1 MSPLLK
7 LRLAFTGLGA
17 ALLLAVFG
25 LLDSALSRL
34 EEQRLFRHRMV
45 AERVFD
51 EAERELSSL
60 LQHEAERPDAA
71 YDAVETDPGRWGR
84 FVIGY
89 YRREPAVQVV
99 AEGRLD
105 QTRANQIRSAVSAA
119 QPQLDAGD
127 PTHGGTRALPPADEE
142 LVANRSPD
150 VLRQLNRSVK
160 VRERRQQDL
169 SLTFTVVQANADTL
183 VVERE
188 GDGRREG
195 FVLSVPE
202 LVATIQ
208 SWVLSAQGLDA
219 VATLTV
225 LDEAHAPDPAAP
237 RNKAGGYDFAHQLAA
252 PLDSQHIALH
262 LSRLDDEDATS
273 TLYGLALLLATAAVL
288 GLWSIYRMVAV
299 QIRFAERRN
308 NFVAAV
314 THELRTPLTSIRMY
328 GEMLR
333 DGMVQDEG
341 TRQEYYAT
349 ITSEGERLTR
359 LINNVM
365 EHGQLRRGQ
374 RHAHLEKCDVTV
386 VVREV
391 VDLMRPHVEREG
403 SSVTLTIEAPVPLA
417 NVDVDALKQ
426 VLFNVIDN
434 ALKYGRG
441 ADSQTN
447 ASGAQIQIACGA
459 TATGDVLLRI
469 RDHGNGIA
477 DGQQHAVFEPF
488 FRGENELTRRHK
500 GTGLGLALVHDLV
513 TLMHGTVHGD
523 NRNPGF
529 EITIELPAAA

>member
-1 MSPLLK
+1 M
-7 LRLAFTGLGA
+7 
-17 ALLLAVFG
+17 
-25 LLDSALSRL
+25 
-34 EEQRLFRHRMV
+34 
-45 AERVFD
+45 
-51 EAERELSSL
+51 
-60 LQHEAERPDAA
+60 
-71 YDAVETDPGRWGR
+71 
-84 FVIGY
+84 
-89 YRREPAVQVV
+89 
-99 AEGRLD
+99 
-105 QTRANQIRSAVSAA
+105 
-119 QPQLDAGD
+119 
-127 PTHGGTRALPPADEE
+127 
-142 LVANRSPD
+142 
-150 VLRQLNRSVK
+150 
-160 VRERRQQDL
+160 
-169 SLTFTVVQANADTL
+169 
-183 VVERE
+183 
-188 GDGRREG
+188 
-195 FVLSVPE
+195 
-202 LVATIQ
+202 
-208 SWVLSAQGLDA
+208 
-219 VATLTV
+219 ATLTV
-225 LDEAHAPDPAAP
+225 LDPAHALTSDAPRPQSP
-237 RNKAGGYDFAHQLAA
+237 RNKLGGYDFAHQLAA

-333 DGMVQDEG
+333 DGMVEDEA

-374 RHAHLEKCDVTV
+374 RHAHLEKCDVTG

-403 SSVTLTIEAPVPLA
+403 SSVTLSIEAPVPAA

-441 ADSQTN
+441 GDAQAAKGATSS
-447 ASGAQIQIACGA
+447 ASAPGSLAAQIQITCGA
-459 TATGDVLLRI
+459 SNTGSVSLRI
-469 RDHGNGIA
+469 RDHGPGIA
-477 DGQQHAVFEPF
+477 EGQQHAVFEPF

-513 TLMHGTVHGD
+513 TLMHGTVHGE
-523 NRNPGF
+523 NRRPGF
-529 EITIELPAAA
+529 EITIDLPAAQ